1 MIKNKLYICQKL
13 SRMNLNSVVAL
24 IFISVF
30 GAAVFGQEN
39 SMRNDSIL
47 AQDLDE
53 VIVTATRTVRQ
64 LSSVPLPVT
73 LISKKQIQRTGV
85 TRLNEILNEQTG
97 IVMTP
102 DATIGG
108 GEGVQIQGI
117 ASDYVLVLIDG
128 VPVVGRSSGNLDLS
142 RFAIGNIRQIEVVK
156 GPSSSLFGSEAL
168 GGVIN
173 IITEKPN
180 SEDVTGQI
188 GHRAATF
195 NNQNSNF
202 SLSQRRDKLSY
213 SFFADRLGTDGY
225 DLATGDDAQTVN
237 PFLNYTFNGRLFYD
251 ASEKLK
257 IFASGRYFTQEFD
270 VMPGTSEESDANAH
284 VRIDHDPS
292 SKTNWQ
298 YELYYTRY
306 VTDEEILDPI
316 NNELLI
322 ANDFNQQLLRPEVRY
337 NHNFSDNNTM
347 TLGVGYNFETLDRSL
362 FAQSVAF
369 DSQYLFVQYDFK
381 PLENL
386 NVIAGARFDNHSEY
400 NSQLSPKLSARYDFN
415 ENFAVKASVGSGFKA
430 PDFRQLYLDF
440 TNAAGGGYSVFGKE
454 VEAAGIQRLLDNDEI
469 ANLVVDQN
477 NLGQRLNA
485 ESSIGY
491 NFGLSYKKGKFSSD
505 INLFRNDFDNL
516 IDTQILASRTNGQ
529 NVFGY
534 INRESV
540 YTQGLEFDLKYRLL
554 ANLNI
559 SGGYQLLYAF
569 DKDKEAAIDSGT
581 VFGRNPETLE
591 TVRLSRS
598 DYFGL
603 ENRSRHTV
611 NFKLF
616 YEIPKWDANANLRV
630 VYRSRFGLTDRNGN
644 DLLDTLDNSFV
655 DGYAL
660 VNLAFGKTFY
670 KNYQVQFGANNLL
683 DFKGQNPLAAQDT
696 EVLINPGIQFFT
708 RLNIQF

>member
-1 MIKNKLYICQKL
+1 MSLNK
-13 SRMNLNSVVAL
+13 VVTL
-24 IFISVF
+24 VFIGVF

-39 SMRNDSIL
+39 SMKNDSIL

-64 LSSVPLPVT
+64 LSSLPLPVT

-142 RFAIGNIRQIEVVK
+142 RFAIGNIKQIEVVK

-173 IITEKPN
+173 IITEKPT
-180 SEDVTGQI
+180 SENITGQLS
-188 GHRAATF
+188 HRAATF
-195 NNQNSNF
+195 NNQNSNV
-202 SLSQRRDKLSY
+202 SMSQRRDKFGY
-213 SFFADRLGTDGY
+213 SFFADRLSTDGY

-237 PFLNYTFNGRLFYD
+237 PFFNYTFNGRLFFD

-257 IFASGRYFTQEFD
+257 IFASGRYFSQEFD
-270 VMPGTSEESDANAH
+270 VMPNTSEERDANAH
-284 VRIDHDPS
+284 LRIDHNPS
-292 SKTNWQ
+292 EKTNWQ
-298 YELYYTRY
+298 YEFYYTSY
-306 VTDEEILDPI
+306 ITDEKILDPI
-316 NNELLI
+316 NNDVLM
-322 ANDFNQQLLRPEVRY
+322 ANDFNQQLIRPEVRY
-337 NHNFSDNNTM
+337 NHSFSENNTL
-347 TLGVGYNFETLDRSL
+347 TLGGGYNFETLDRSL
-362 FAQSVAF
+362 FAEQVTF
-369 DSQYLFVQYDFK
+369 DSQYLFAQYDFK
-381 PLENL
+381 PLEKL
-386 NVIAGARFDNHSEY
+386 NIIAGARFDNHSVY
-400 NSQLSPKLSARYDFN
+400 NSQLSPKLSARYNFN
-415 ENFAVKASVGSGFKA
+415 ESFAVKASVGSGFKA

-477 NLGQRLNA
+477 ILGQRLNA

-491 NFGLSYKKGKFSSD
+491 NFGFSYKKGKLSSD

-516 IDTQILASRTNGQ
+516 IDIQILASRTNGQ

-540 YTQGLEFDLKYRLL
+540 YTQGVEFDLKYRLFE
-554 ANLNI
+554 NLDF
-559 SGGYQLLYAF
+559 SAGYQLLYAF
-569 DKDKEAAIDSGT
+569 DKDKEAALEAGT
-581 VFGRNPETLE
+581 VFGRDPETLE
-591 TVRLSRS
+591 TIRLTRS

-611 NFKLF
+611 NFKVF
-616 YEIPKWDANANLRV
+616 YEIPQWDANANLRV

-644 DLLDTLDNSFV
+644 DLLDNLDNSFV

-660 VNLAFGKTFY
+660 VNLALGKNFY
-670 KNYQVQFGANNLL
+670 KNYQVQFGVNNLL
-683 DFKGQNPLAAQDT
+683 DFKGQNPLAAQDA
-696 EVLINPGIQFFT
+696 EVLVNPGIQFFT